1 MNSFCHIKTK
11 LRGKHLFIVQS
22 LKEQGFGVT
31 VMVNSKSFTF
41 LEEFLQ
47 SSVKA
52 EIQRNLARGALML
65 IEVAL
70 QVDAQLKQGQ
80 KLPLEQK

>member
-1 MNSFCHIKTK
+1 
-11 LRGKHLFIVQS
+11 
-22 LKEQGFGVT
+22 
-31 VMVNSKSFTF
+31 MVNSKSFTF

-80 KLPLEQK
+80 KLPLEHKSRLNRKI